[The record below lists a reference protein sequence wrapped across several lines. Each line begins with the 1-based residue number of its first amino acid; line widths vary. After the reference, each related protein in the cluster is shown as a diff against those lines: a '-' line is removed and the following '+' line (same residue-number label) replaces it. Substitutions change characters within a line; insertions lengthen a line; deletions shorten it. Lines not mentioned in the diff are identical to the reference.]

1 MMQFQFASFPNRILE
16 RAISHRGDQRR
27 REEGQATIL
36 RRRYVTG
43 FPLRSV
49 MLAIVLAPVLA
60 ATVAAQTGSL
70 YPSEQPEPSTASKL
84 SSSVKSG
91 FSKVTNALIPKGS
104 VKKAPDPI
112 SLSVPAEESAELH
125 VAVARMAEQADNP
138 AKAEYHYRKAIKLD
152 PTYVDALMGYAHM
165 LDRQGKLAQAADL
178 YRMAIG
184 VVPNNPKAHND
195 LGICYARQGR
205 LDEAVASLEKAI
217 QLLPKQARYRNNLAT
232 ILVQANQPE
241 RAFTH
246 LCAVHPR
253 GIACYNLGYLM
264 QKAGDQEKAIRLFEQ
279 ALAID
284 PSLSQARVW
293 LTTLRPAVAGAEKS
307 APGAVRE
314 PQAVAR
320 RAAPMPQ
327 TATASPVAV
336 PSAAPM
342 PPSTNLAPLP
352 QIPVAVPNQTQPG
365 QLAPMP
371 SLKPLPPIQR
381 NY

>member
-1 MMQFQFASFPNRILE
+1 
-16 RAISHRGDQRR
+16 
-27 REEGQATIL
+27 
-36 RRRYVTG
+36 
-43 FPLRSV
+43 

-70 YPSEQPEPSTASKL
+70 YPSKQSEPSTASKL

-91 FSKVTNALIPKGS
+91 FSKVTNALIPKAS

-112 SLSVPAEESAELH
+112 SLAVPAEDSAELN
-125 VAVARMAEQADNP
+125 VAVARMAEQSNNP

-152 PTYVDALMGYAHM
+152 ATYLDALMGYAHM
-165 LDRQGKLAQAADL
+165 LDRQGKLAPAADL
-178 YRMAIG
+178 YRKAIN
-184 VVPNNPKAHND
+184 VAPNNPTAHND

-205 LDEAVASLEKAI
+205 LDEAIASLEKAI
-217 QLLPKQARYRNNLAT
+217 QLQPKQARYRNNLAT
-232 ILVQANQPE
+232 ILVQAKQPE

-253 GIACYNLGYLM
+253 GVACYNLGYLM
-264 QKAGDQEKAIRLFEQ
+264 QKAGDREKAIGLFEQ
-279 ALAID
+279 ALALD
-284 PSLSQARVW
+284 PSINQARVW
-293 LTTLRPAVAGAEKS
+293 LTTLRPAVASAETPS
-307 APGAVRE
+307 TPPVRE

-320 RAAPMPQ
+320 RAVPMAQ
-327 TATASPVAV
+327 TPAASPATV

-352 QIPVAVPNQTQPG
+352 QIPVAAPSQTQPG

-371 SLKPLPPIQR
+371 SLKPLPPIHR